1 MGRCYNLNPM
11 ANDFQVTAEGLER
24 LKAELDTLRG
34 ETRMRVAEAIRE
46 AKSHGDLKENAAYH
60 EAKLNQTRLEKQIGE
75 LERAVQYAKVI
86 ERTDASGVQLG
97 SKVKLLD
104 IEFDDEF
111 EIELVGAFDSD
122 PAAGRV
128 SISSPMGEVL
138 AGKDAGDE
146 VEVDAPEGK
155 TRYRVLD
162 VTG

>member
-1 MGRCYNLNPM
+1 M

-24 LKAELDTLRG
+24 LKAELDVLRG

-75 LERAVQYAKVI
+75 LERAVQYARVVA
-86 ERTDASGVQLG
+86 RSDAAGAQLG

-104 IEFDDEF
+104 LEFDDEF
-111 EIELVGAFDSD
+111 DVELVGAFESD

-128 SISSPMGEVL
+128 SISSPMGEAL
-138 AGKDAGDE
+138 AGRETGDE
-146 VEVDAPEGK
+146 IEVDAPAGK

-162 VTG
+162 VAG

>member
-1 MGRCYNLNPM
+1 M

-24 LKAELDTLRG
+24 LKAELDVLRG

-75 LERAVQYAKVI
+75 LERAVQYARVI
-86 ERTDASGVQLG
+86 ERTDAAGVQLG

-104 IEFDDEF
+104 LEFDDELDV
-111 EIELVGAFDSD
+111 ELVGAFESD

-128 SISSPMGEVL
+128 SISSPMGDAL
-138 AGKDAGDE
+138 AGKEKGAE
-146 VEVDAPEGK
+146 IEVDAPAGK

-162 VTG
+162 VTA

>member
-1 MGRCYNLNPM
+1 M

-97 SKVKLLD
+97 STVKLLD
-104 IEFDDEF
+104 MEFDDEF
-111 EIELVGAFDSD
+111 EVELVGAFESD

-128 SISSPMGEVL
+128 SISSPMGEAL
-138 AGKDAGDE
+138 AGRNAGEE
-146 VEVDAPEGK
+146 VEVDAPAGK
-155 TRYRVLD
+155 TRYRLLD

>member
-1 MGRCYNLNPM
+1 M

-86 ERTDASGVQLG
+86 ERTDAPGVQLG
-97 SKVKLLD
+97 STVKLLD
-104 IEFDDEF
+104 MEFDDEF
-111 EIELVGAFDSD
+111 EVELVGAFESD

-128 SISSPMGEVL
+128 SISSPMGEAL
-138 AGKDAGDE
+138 AGRNAGEE
-146 VEVDAPEGK
+146 VEVDAPAGK
-155 TRYRVLD
+155 TRYRLLD

>member
-1 MGRCYNLNPM
+1 M

-24 LKAELDTLRG
+24 LKAELDVLRG
-34 ETRMRVAEAIRE
+34 ETRMRIAEAIRE

-75 LERAVQYAKVI
+75 LERAVQYARVI
-86 ERTDASGVQLG
+86 ERTDSAGAQLG

-104 IEFDDEF
+104 LEFDDEF
-111 EIELVGAFDSD
+111 DVELVGAFDSD

-128 SISSPMGEVL
+128 SISSPMGDAL
-138 AGKDAGDE
+138 AGKEKGAE
-146 VEVDAPEGK
+146 IEVDAPAGK

-162 VTG
+162 VAS